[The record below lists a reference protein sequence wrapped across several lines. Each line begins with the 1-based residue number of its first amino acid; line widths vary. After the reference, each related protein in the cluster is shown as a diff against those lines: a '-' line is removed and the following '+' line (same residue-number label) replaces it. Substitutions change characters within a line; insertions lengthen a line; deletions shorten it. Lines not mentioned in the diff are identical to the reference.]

1 MKTLIILFTALV
13 FSVKVQAQTTVTTA
27 TVSVKGNCDECK
39 ERIENAAD
47 IKGVKNAVW
56 SEDKQA
62 LTVTFDSKKVT
73 LDQIETAIAKSGHKT
88 ANHEADVK
96 AYNGLPKCCK
106 YQSENCHK
114 K

>member
-1 MKTLIILFTALV
+1 MKTLIIFIIGLI
-13 FSVKVQAQTTVTTA
+13 FSIKVQAQSTITTA
-27 TVSVKGNCDECK
+27 SFAEKGNCNECK

-56 SEDKQA
+56 DEDKQA
-62 LTVTFDSKKVT
+62 VTVTFDTKKVT
-73 LDQIETAIAKSGHKT
+73 ADQIETAIAKSGHKT
-88 ANHEADVK
+88 AHHEADLK
-96 AYNGLPKCCK
+96 AYDGLPKCCK

>member
-1 MKTLIILFTALV
+1 MKTIIIFIISLI
-13 FSVKVQAQTTVTTA
+13 FSVKVQAQSTVQTTSF
-27 TVSVKGNCDECK
+27 SVKGNCDECK

-56 SEDKQA
+56 SEEKQA

-73 LDQIETAIAKSGHKT
+73 VEQIESAIAKSGHETEHAK
-88 ANHEADVK
+88 ADLK
-96 AYNGLPKCCK
+96 AYDGLPKCCK